1 MTGFSETQKA
11 FAGAVLDAEA
21 ATPASLT
28 RKADGV
34 PARRFGVYRNNVYAG
49 LIDVLAGRFPVVA
62 RLVGEEFFRAMAA
75 TMSSASR
82 RAPRFSCATARALQ
96 TSSRAFLKR
105 RRCPISPTWQR
116 SNG

>member
-21 ATPASLT
+21 AVPTGLA
-28 RKADGV
+28 RKTEGA
-34 PARRFGVYRNNVYAG
+34 PSRRFSVYRNNVYAG
-49 LIDVLAGRFPVVA
+49 LIDVLAGRFQP
-62 RLVGEEFFRAMAA
+62 
-75 TMSSASR
+75 
-82 RAPRFSCATARALQ
+82 
-96 TSSRAFLKR
+96 